1 MQWIKTDGTIEEVAL
16 DKDNS
21 LKQMQDAVG
30 GYIELV
36 RLTDDDVMIVN
47 EEGLIFVIYGSVVD
61 VDPPNINLNGV
72 RIIFIPRSKILRG
85 MIFLLTSCNKLNLS
99 KPTFGLEKL
108 PVILIGTNQS
118 PSQKSAFNFVS
129 SL

>member
-1 MQWIKTDGTIEEVAL
+1 MKWIKTDGTIEEVAI

-47 EEGLIFVIYGSVVD
+47 EEGLIFG
-61 VDPPNINLNGV
+61 
-72 RIIFIPRSKILRG
+72 
-85 MIFLLTSCNKLNLS
+85 
-99 KPTFGLEKL
+99 L
-108 PVILIGTNQS
+108 PVNEHASKLAGQTIVGNVLMCKGS
-118 PSQKSAFNFVS
+118 
-129 SL
+129 

>member
-1 MQWIKTDGTIEEVAL
+1 MQWIKTDGTIEEVAI

-47 EEGLIFVIYGSVVD
+47 EEGLIFG
-61 VDPPNINLNGV
+61 
-72 RIIFIPRSKILRG
+72 
-85 MIFLLTSCNKLNLS
+85 
-99 KPTFGLEKL
+99 L
-108 PVILIGTNQS
+108 PVNEHASKLAGQSIVGNVLIC
-118 PSQKSAFNFVS
+118 KRKD
-129 SL
+129 LD

>member
-47 EEGLIFVIYGSVVD
+47 EEGLIFG
-61 VDPPNINLNGV
+61 
-72 RIIFIPRSKILRG
+72 
-85 MIFLLTSCNKLNLS
+85 
-99 KPTFGLEKL
+99 L
-108 PVILIGTNQS
+108 PVNEHASKLAGQSIVGNVLICKG
-118 PSQKSAFNFVS
+118 KD
-129 SL
+129 LD

>member
-1 MQWIKTDGTIEEVAL
+1 MKWIKTDGTIEEVAI

-47 EEGLIFVIYGSVVD
+47 EEGLIFG
-61 VDPPNINLNGV
+61 
-72 RIIFIPRSKILRG
+72 
-85 MIFLLTSCNKLNLS
+85 
-99 KPTFGLEKL
+99 L
-108 PVILIGTNQS
+108 PVNEHASKLAGQTIVGNVLMCKG
-118 PSQKSAFNFVS
+118 KD
-129 SL
+129 LD

>member
-36 RLTDDDVMIVN
+36 RLTDDDIMVVN
-47 EEGLIFVIYGSVVD
+47 EEGLV
-61 VDPPNINLNGV
+61 
-72 RIIFIPRSKILRG
+72 
-85 MIFLLTSCNKLNLS
+85 
-99 KPTFGLEKL
+99 FGLPINEHASKL
-108 PVILIGTNQS
+108 AGQSIVGNVLICKG
-118 PSQKSAFNFVS
+118 KD
-129 SL
+129 LD